1 MEVIKINVLNKPLL
15 ILTETKAPIKE
26 LLELGTYKN
35 KVMILLKE
43 ALKLYKNALVID
55 MIEESPF
62 FTFYANALGFRSIY
76 LSNKNKKIFTK
87 NNIVNNSNLT
97 HFIEP
102 TKFNNIIKGK
112 KIAYLLI
119 DNIKKIKYCL
129 RPIRAG
135 NIHNIII
142 FGPSELENFNL
153 HDILIKASYS
163 FIKHKNFYHFKH
175 SNACRPPPFILRFD

>member
-35 KVMILLKE
+35 EVMILLKE

-62 FTFYANALGFRSIY
+62 FTFYANALGFRSI
-76 LSNKNKKIFTK
+76 
-87 NNIVNNSNLT
+87 NLT

-102 TKFNNIIKGK
+102 TKFNNTIKDK

-129 RPIRAG
+129 RPIRTG

-142 FGPSELENFNL
+142 FGPSKLENFNL
-153 HDILIKASYS
+153 HDILIKAGYS
-163 FIKHKNFYHFKH
+163 FINHKNFYHFKH
-175 SNACRPPPFILRFD
+175 SNACSPPPFILRFD